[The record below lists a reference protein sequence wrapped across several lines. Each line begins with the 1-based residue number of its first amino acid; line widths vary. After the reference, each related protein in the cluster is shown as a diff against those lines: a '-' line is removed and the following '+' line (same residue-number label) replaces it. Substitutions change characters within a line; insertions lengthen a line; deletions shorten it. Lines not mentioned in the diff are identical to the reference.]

1 MADKKDFKEVQ
12 LNVEEIE
19 EKIMQHRRKVFNRV
33 VRVILILLACI
44 AGAGLWMALKSYNS
58 YEIKNT
64 MELGDKSAS
73 RYKAFRG
80 NILEYSNDGIVY
92 MDGTGRQIWNQSFEM
107 VSPQVTSCQKYLAV
121 FDKNGTDIYLMNETG
136 LVKNIETTMV
146 ISTVCVAD
154 QGTVAVLMTEDE
166 NYYVKLYDKNGKE
179 LAGGEFFG
187 EQGKIPVDI
196 ALSYD
201 AQKLAVDMV
210 DITSGALNTTISF
223 YNFGS
228 VGQNEINN
236 IVGTYTYEDIFIPEI
251 EYVSN
256 DRMIALG
263 NSEFMIFEGAQ
274 KPKLKKEIQ
283 LDKEVSNVFY
293 TEKYIGAAY
302 SNNDEKGTMHIC
314 VYDMGGNMAME
325 NDTDMQYSDID
336 FLSNNEVCLTGQY
349 ECEIYTVHSI
359 KKFSYTFDTEI
370 YKVLYESGVN
380 NYIIIHEG
388 AMDEVRL
395 K

>member
-12 LNVEEIE
+12 LNVEELE
-19 EKIMQHRRKVFNRV
+19 EKIMEHRRRIFNRV
-33 VRVILILLACI
+33 VRILFILMACV

-64 MELGDKSAS
+64 IELGDKSTA
-73 RYKAFRG
+73 RYKAFAG

-92 MDGTGRQIWNQSFEM
+92 MDSVGTQIWNQSFEM
-107 VSPQVTSCQKYLAV
+107 VSPQISTCQKYLAV
-121 FDKNGTDIYLMNETG
+121 FDKNGTDIYLMNENG
-136 LVKNIETTMV
+136 LVKNIETTML

-154 QGTVAVLMTEDE
+154 QGSLAVLMIEDD

-187 EQGKIPVDI
+187 EQGKIPIDI

-210 DITSGALNTTISF
+210 DITSGSLNTTISF

-236 IVGTYTYEDIFIPEI
+236 IVGSYTYEDVLIPEI
-251 EYVSN
+251 AYVSD

-263 NSEFMIFEGAQ
+263 NDRFMIFDGTQ
-274 KPKLKKEIQ
+274 KPKLKKEVK

-293 TEKYIGAAY
+293 TEKYIGMAY

-314 VYDMGGNMAME
+314 VYDMSGNMTME
-325 NDTDMQYSDID
+325 NDTDMQYSNID
-336 FLSNNEVCLTGQY
+336 FLSNNEVCLTSQY

-370 YKVLYESGVN
+370 YKVFYESGVN
-380 NYIIIHEG
+380 NYVIIHEG

>member
-19 EKIMQHRRKVFNRV
+19 EKIMEHRRRIFNRV
-33 VRVILILLACI
+33 VRILLILMACV

-64 MELGDKSAS
+64 IELGDKSAA
-73 RYKAFRG
+73 RYKAFAG

-92 MDGTGRQIWNQSFEM
+92 MDSVGTQIWNQSFEM
-107 VSPQVTSCQKYLAV
+107 VSPQISSCQKYLAV
-121 FDKNGTDIYLMNETG
+121 FDKNGTDIYLMNENG
-136 LVKNIETTMV
+136 LVKNIETTML

-154 QGTVAVLMTEDE
+154 QGSLAVLMIEDD

-187 EQGKIPVDI
+187 EQGKIPIDI

-210 DITSGALNTTISF
+210 DITSGSLNTTISF

-236 IVGTYTYEDIFIPEI
+236 IVGSYTYEDVLIPEI
-251 EYVSN
+251 AYVSD

-263 NSEFMIFEGAQ
+263 NDRFMIFDGTQ
-274 KPKLKKEIQ
+274 KPKLKKEVK

-293 TEKYIGAAY
+293 TEKYIGMAY

-314 VYDMGGNMAME
+314 VYDMSGNMTME
-325 NDTDMQYSDID
+325 NDTDMQYSNID
-336 FLSNNEVCLTGQY
+336 FLSNNEVCLTSQY

-370 YKVLYESGVN
+370 YKVFYESGVN
-380 NYIIIHEG
+380 NYVIIHEG

>member
-19 EKIMQHRRKVFNRV
+19 EKIMEHRRRIFNRV
-33 VRVILILLACI
+33 VRILLILMACV

-64 MELGDKSAS
+64 IELGDKSAAI
-73 RYKAFRG
+73 YKAFAG

-92 MDGTGRQIWNQSFEM
+92 MDSVGTQIWNQSFEM
-107 VSPQVTSCQKYLAV
+107 VSPQISTCQKYLAV
-121 FDKNGTDIYLMNETG
+121 FDKNGTDIYLMNENG
-136 LVKNIETTMV
+136 LVKNIETTML

-154 QGTVAVLMTEDE
+154 QGSLAVLMIEDD

-187 EQGKIPVDI
+187 EQGKIPIDI

-210 DITSGALNTTISF
+210 DITSGSLNTTISF

-236 IVGTYTYEDIFIPEI
+236 IVGSYTYEDVLIPEI
-251 EYVSN
+251 AYVSD

-263 NSEFMIFEGAQ
+263 NDRFMIFDGTQ
-274 KPKLKKEIQ
+274 KPKLKKEVK

-293 TEKYIGAAY
+293 TEKYIGMAY

-314 VYDMGGNMAME
+314 VYDMSGNMTME
-325 NDTDMQYSDID
+325 NDTDMQYSNID
-336 FLSNNEVCLTGQY
+336 FLSNNEVCLTSQY

-359 KKFSYTFDTEI
+359 KKFPYTFDTEI
-370 YKVLYESGVN
+370 YKVFYESGVN
-380 NYIIIHEG
+380 NYVIIHEG

>member
-12 LNVEEIE
+12 LNVEELE
-19 EKIMQHRRKVFNRV
+19 EKIMEHRRRIFNRV
-33 VRVILILLACI
+33 VRILLILMACV

-64 MELGDKSAS
+64 IELGDKSTA
-73 RYKAFRG
+73 RYKAFAG

-92 MDGTGRQIWNQSFEM
+92 MDSVGTQIWNQSFEM
-107 VSPQVTSCQKYLAV
+107 VSPQISTCQKYLAV
-121 FDKNGTDIYLMNETG
+121 FDKNGTDIYLMNENG
-136 LVKNIETTMV
+136 LVKNIETTML

-154 QGTVAVLMTEDE
+154 QGSLAVLMIEDD

-187 EQGKIPVDI
+187 EQGKIPIDI

-210 DITSGALNTTISF
+210 DITSGSLNTTISF

-236 IVGTYTYEDIFIPEI
+236 IVGSYTYEDVLIPEI
-251 EYVSN
+251 AYVSD

-263 NSEFMIFEGAQ
+263 NDRFMIFDGTQ
-274 KPKLKKEIQ
+274 KPKLKKEVK

-293 TEKYIGAAY
+293 TEKYIGMAY

-314 VYDMGGNMAME
+314 VYDMSGNMTME
-325 NDTDMQYSDID
+325 NDTDMQYSNID
-336 FLSNNEVCLTGQY
+336 FLSNNEVCLTSQY

-370 YKVLYESGVN
+370 YKVFYESGVN
-380 NYIIIHEG
+380 NYVIIHEG

>member
-1 MADKKDFKEVQ
+1 M
-12 LNVEEIE
+12 IE
-19 EKIMQHRRKVFNRV
+19 
-33 VRVILILLACI
+33 
-44 AGAGLWMALKSYNS
+44 
-58 YEIKNT
+58 
-64 MELGDKSAS
+64 D
-73 RYKAFRG
+73 
-80 NILEYSNDGIVY
+80 D
-92 MDGTGRQIWNQSFEM
+92 
-107 VSPQVTSCQKYLAV
+107 
-121 FDKNGTDIYLMNETG
+121 
-136 LVKNIETTMV
+136 
-146 ISTVCVAD
+146 
-154 QGTVAVLMTEDE
+154 

-187 EQGKIPVDI
+187 EQGKIPIDI

-210 DITSGALNTTISF
+210 DITSGSLNTTISF

-236 IVGTYTYEDIFIPEI
+236 IVGSYTYEDVLIPEI
-251 EYVSN
+251 AYVSD

-263 NSEFMIFEGAQ
+263 NDRFMIFDGTQ
-274 KPKLKKEIQ
+274 KPKLKKEVK

-293 TEKYIGAAY
+293 TEKYIGMAY

-314 VYDMGGNMAME
+314 VYDMSGNMTME
-325 NDTDMQYSDID
+325 NDTDMQYSNID
-336 FLSNNEVCLTGQY
+336 FLSNNEVCLTSQY

-370 YKVLYESGVN
+370 YKVFYESGVN
-380 NYIIIHEG
+380 NYVIIHEG